1 MLLKVDKIIVFVEDY
16 VTLIYAAIYAV
27 LGSDIGIN

>member
-1 MLLKVDKIIVFVEDY
+1 MLLKVDKIIVFLEDY
-16 VTLIYAAIYAV
+16 VTLIYAV